1 MYEGGIKSG
10 ARRVMHVFFVI
21 FAIVV
26 IVYFGKVVLSYI
38 NSDGTVIGG
47 FGSCEDGDGAS
58 ILDKAGVFGNLH
70 PKCTDDDESSDDE
83 KRNDDEKNDDEED
96 DEEAEEEEDTSKK
109 KSSWRRR

>member
-1 MYEGGIKSG
+1 MHEGGIKSG

-26 IVYFGKVVLSYI
+26 IFYFGKVVLSYI

-47 FGSCEDGDGAS
+47 FGSCKDGDGLS

-83 KRNDDEKNDDEED
+83 EN
-96 DEEAEEEEDTSKK
+96 DEEAEEEEGTLKK
-109 KSSWRRR
+109 KSSWRRK

>member
-70 PKCTDDDESSDDE
+70 PKCTDDDESSD
-83 KRNDDEKNDDEED
+83 NEKNDDEEN
-96 DEEAEEEEDTSKK
+96 DEESEEEEEASKK

>member
-1 MYEGGIKSG
+1 MHEGGIKSG

-26 IVYFGKVVLSYI
+26 IFYFGKVVLSYI
-38 NSDGTVIGG
+38 NSDGTVVGG
-47 FGSCEDGDGAS
+47 FGSCKDGDGLS

-83 KRNDDEKNDDEED
+83 KNDDGENDEES
-96 DEEAEEEEDTSKK
+96 EEEEDTSKK

>member
-1 MYEGGIKSG
+1 MHEGGIKSG

-83 KRNDDEKNDDEED
+83 KNDDEEN
-96 DEEAEEEEDTSKK
+96 DEESEEEEEASKK

>member
-83 KRNDDEKNDDEED
+83 KNDDEED

>member
-26 IVYFGKVVLSYI
+26 IFYFGKVVLSYI

-83 KRNDDEKNDDEED
+83 KNDD
-96 DEEAEEEEDTSKK
+96 EAEEEEETSKK
-109 KSSWRRR
+109 KSSWSRR

>member
-21 FAIVV
+21 FAIVA

-83 KRNDDEKNDDEED
+83 KNDDEEN
-96 DEEAEEEEDTSKK
+96 DEESEEEEEASKK

>member
-83 KRNDDEKNDDEED
+83 KNDDEED
-96 DEEAEEEEDTSKK
+96 DEESEEEEEASKK

>member
-83 KRNDDEKNDDEED
+83 KNDDEEN
-96 DEEAEEEEDTSKK
+96 DEESEEEEEASKK